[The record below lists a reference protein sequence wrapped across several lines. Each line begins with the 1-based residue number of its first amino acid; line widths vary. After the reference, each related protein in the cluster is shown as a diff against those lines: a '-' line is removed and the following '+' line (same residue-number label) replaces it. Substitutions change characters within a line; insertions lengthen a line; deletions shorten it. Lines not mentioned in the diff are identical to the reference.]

1 MYLFLRL
8 RGAIAPCPSTVLG
21 ADKLGGFTGRSV
33 AVCKMN
39 EVSTYKKQGSGAA
52 DMRKDLSV
60 VLPVYNESE
69 CIRAVVDELC
79 GVLSV
84 IKDCPYEIILVN
96 DGSTDDTPRVLAD
109 LRSASAHVRVLTLV
123 PNSGQ
128 SAAFSAGFRNAS
140 GSVTVAM
147 DADGQN
153 DPNDIPRLLEELKQC
168 DCCCGYRANRKD
180 SFSRRYGSKLANFVR
195 NAVLGESIVDT
206 GCSLKAFRTDL
217 VRDFPP
223 LNGMHR
229 FIPSYLMMKGAV
241 IRQIPVNH
249 RPRKLGTS
257 KYTNIGRLAKT
268 VWDLM
273 AVKWMKCRYQK
284 YTLEMV

>member
-1 MYLFLRL
+1 MTAQMTQSIHGASGRL
-8 RGAIAPCPSTVLG
+8 
-21 ADKLGGFTGRSV
+21 
-33 AVCKMN
+33 
-39 EVSTYKKQGSGAA
+39 
-52 DMRKDLSV
+52 DLSV
-60 VLPVYNESE
+60 VLPVYNEAESIGSV
-69 CIRAVVDELC
+69 IRELH
-79 GVLSV
+79 GVLTAL
-84 IKDCPYEIILVN
+84 PFNAFGIIAVN
-96 DGSTDDTPRVLAD
+96 DGSTDGTLDILRNLAKELGGITVLS
-109 LRSASAHVRVLTLV
+109 LI

-128 SAAFSAGFRNAS
+128 SAAFSAGFRNAR

-249 RPRKLGTS
+249 RPRILGTS

-268 VWDLM
+268 VLDLM
-273 AVKWMKCRYQK
+273 AVKWMKSRYRK
-284 YTLEMV
+284 YTLEIV